1 MFLYL
6 KPVVNDYILNR
17 INYITDELNRAKPGK
32 RIWIDSNKYHNSKDY
47 TLTER
52 STYPFYIKF
61 AYDKKP
67 KKWYL
72 LSEEEKLKERIY
84 YCYNKRNIFNVFKKI
99 LNGKTLT
106 YIQQNFVMELM
117 TNFLV
122 FEKEFEYIHKDTFD
136 NVLNYYNKNSINNIN
151 NINNINDDI
160 DMSLCPF

>member
-6 KPVVNDYILNR
+6 KPVINDYILNR
-17 INYITDELNRAKPGK
+17 INYIIDELNHAKPG
-32 RIWIDSNKYHNSKDY
+32 RRVWMDSDKYPNNKDY
-47 TLTER
+47 SLTER

-67 KKWYL
+67 KQWYI

-99 LNGKTLT
+99 LTGKALTL
-106 YIQQNFVMELM
+106 IQQTFVEELM
-117 TNFLV
+117 TNFYI
-122 FEKEFEYIHKDTFD
+122 FEKEFEMIHQDTFD
-136 NVLNYYNKNSINNIN
+136 NVMNFYSNSNNNYN
-151 NINNINDDI
+151 

>member
-32 RIWIDSNKYHNSKDY
+32 RIWMDSNKYPNNKDY

-99 LNGKTLT
+99 LNGKALT
-106 YIQQNFVMELM
+106 HIQQNFVIELM

-136 NVLNYYNKNSINNIN
+136 NVLNYYNKNSINNRN
-151 NINNINDDI
+151 NLNNDI

>member
-6 KPVVNDYILNR
+6 KPVINDYILNR
-17 INYITDELNRAKPGK
+17 INYIMDELKQAKPGK
-32 RIWIDSNKYHNSKDY
+32 RIWMDSDKYPNNKDY
-47 TLTER
+47 SLTER

-67 KKWYL
+67 KQWYI

-99 LNGKTLT
+99 LNGKALTL
-106 YIQQNFVMELM
+106 IQQTFVEELM
-117 TNFLV
+117 TNFYI
-122 FEKEFEYIHKDTFD
+122 FEKEFEMIHQDTFD
-136 NVLNYYNKNSINNIN
+136 NVMNFYSNNNYN
-151 NINNINDDI
+151 